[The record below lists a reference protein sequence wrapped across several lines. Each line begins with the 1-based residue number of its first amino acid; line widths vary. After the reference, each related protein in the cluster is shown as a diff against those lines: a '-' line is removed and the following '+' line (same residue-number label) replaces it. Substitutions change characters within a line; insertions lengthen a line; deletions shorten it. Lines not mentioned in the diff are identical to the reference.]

1 MVYLPFL
8 FLYDKDIIT
17 NGMLKSLEIQSGDKA
32 RKRDDFFGRDQCSVI
47 CIPESDKEI
56 EPIDRLVSELRA
68 KLYSWGTYTAKTI

>member
-1 MVYLPFL
+1 VVYLPFL

-17 NGMLKSLEIQSGDKA
+17 NGMFKSPEIQSGDKA

-56 EPIDRLVSELRA
+56 ESIDRLVSELRA
-68 KLYSWGTYTAKTI
+68 RLYKR